1 MTLLAAG
8 DGLTPDQITVL
19 LLALAALLGLARL
32 FGEVAR
38 SLRQPAVLGEI
49 LAGVLL
55 GPTLMG
61 EFFPGAYAWLFPADG
76 LLRAA
81 EDGFILISATLLLL
95 VVGLDVDLSTVW
107 RQGKTMILVSAAGIA
122 LPFAMGSTLAGIW
135 PEAMGIG
142 ERGLDAPYAFAV
154 FLGIALSITALPV
167 IAKVLMD
174 LNLAKSD
181 LGLLVISSAML
192 NDLVGWIGFA
202 VVLALLPATMTGDGS
217 AGHGVELTIGLTLAF
232 LAFML
237 TFGRWFFHR
246 SMPWVQAHWSWPGG
260 MLAVVFVGA
269 MLCAAFTEWLGIHSI
284 FGAFVAGVAIGD
296 SYHLTERTRD
306 TIHQFVTNIFA
317 PIFFASIGLRVDFVE
332 AFDLLTV
339 GAVLSVAITGKL
351 LGSYL
356 GARLGKTSHRES
368 WAVAFGMTC
377 QGAVGI
383 ILGQLAYDAGLITE
397 RLLVAIV
404 IMALVTSLMSG
415 PAIQKILKTRSK
427 LRLIDMLTDRHVV
440 MHPKAATVDA
450 IIDELSQRAAH
461 LADLEHEQVQ
471 DLVAQRERLMHTGL
485 PGGLAVPHARLPE
498 LDKPVMVVGRCTP
511 GIDFD
516 AVDGAPARL
525 VCLILTPEDRPEGQI
540 ELLATVAETFSDPSI
555 KQRALSSHTAT
566 EFRAALNLAAN
577 KPADDLTPHDQET
590 L

>member
-8 DGLTPDQITVL
+8 DGLTPNQITVL

-55 GPTLMG
+55 GPTLLG
-61 EFFPGAYAWLFPADG
+61 EFFPGVYVWLFPDDG

-107 RQGKTMILVSAAGIA
+107 RQGKTMLLVSTVGIVM
-122 LPFAMGSTLAGIW
+122 PFTLGASLAGIW

-142 ERGLDAPYAFAV
+142 QRGLDAPYAFAV

-202 VVLALLPATMTGDGS
+202 VVLALLPATMTGDGGAS
-217 AGHGVELTIGLTLAF
+217 HGVALTIGLTLAF
-232 LAFML
+232 LAVML
-237 TFGRWFFHR
+237 TLGRWFFHR

-260 MLAVVFVGA
+260 MLAVVFVTA
-269 MLCAAFTEWLGIHSI
+269 MVCAAFTEWLGIHSI

-351 LGSYL
+351 LGSFL
-356 GARLGKTSHRES
+356 GAKLAKTSTRES

-404 IMALVTSLMSG
+404 IMALITSLMSG
-415 PAIQKILKTRSK
+415 PAIQKILRTRSK
-427 LRLIDMLTDRHVV
+427 LRLIDMLNDRHVV
-440 MHPKAATVDA
+440 MHPKAVTVDA
-450 IIDELSQRAAH
+450 IIDELSQRAAD
-461 LADLEHEQVQ
+461 LAAVEHEIVR
-471 DLVAQRERLMHTGL
+471 DRVAQRERLMHTGL

-498 LDKPVMVVGRCTP
+498 LDKPLVVVGLCSP

-516 AVDGAPARL
+516 AVDGLPARI
-525 VCLILTPEDRPEGQI
+525 VCLILTPRDRPEAQI
-540 ELLATVAETFSDPSI
+540 ELLATVAETFADPST
-555 KQRALSSHTAT
+555 KQRALSSRTAT

-577 KPADDLTPHDQET
+577 KPADELTPHDQET
-590 L
+590 V